1 MKKILNLALVL
12 LSVSFL
18 WNCSYSGSLS
28 YYENLN
34 KKNPQVGGETRAA
47 PPKNSKTKKV
57 ANDNVKREGYAIQ
70 VGAFKNVNNA
80 ARLVDSLD
88 SGGLD
93 AFLFKENDVYKVR
106 FGNFNSRDK
115 ARAQGKSLQDS
126 GRIGEFFVVIP
137 EDYSVSKAV
146 LFKSGGEEYIRRELF
161 NAAHRYIGVPY
172 VWGGTSASGFDCSG
186 LTRAV
191 YRLNGI
197 SIPRV
202 SRDQYGSGKSIA
214 KINLKVGDLVFFAT
228 SGGRKVSHVGVY
240 IGKNKFI
247 HAPSKGKTVRI
258 DNLDSSYWAK
268 RYLGGRNYL

>member
-47 PPKNSKTKKV
+47 APKNSKTKKV

-258 DNLDSSYWAK
+258 DNLDSSYWSK

>member
-1 MKKILNLALVL
+1 MW
-12 LSVSFL
+12 S
-18 WNCSYSGSLS
+18 CSYSGSLS
-28 YYENLN
+28 YYENRN
-34 KKNPQVGGETRAA
+34 TYNPYGGEAQARTVA
-47 PPKNSKTKKV
+47 PKNSQTIKNPPKV
-57 ANDNVKREGYAIQ
+57 NVNREGYAIQ

-80 ARLVDSLD
+80 ARLVDSFD

-93 AFLFKENDVYKVR
+93 AFLFKEKDVYKVR
-106 FGNFNSRDK
+106 FGNFKSRD
-115 ARAQGKSLQDS
+115 AASIQGKNLQNA
-126 GRIGEFFVVIP
+126 GRIGEFFVVAP

-146 LFKSGGEEYIRRELF
+146 SFRSGGEEYIRGELYK
-161 NAAHRYIGVPY
+161 AAHQYIGVPY

-202 SRDQYGSGKSIA
+202 SRDQFGSGKSVT
-214 KINLKVGDLVFFAT
+214 KLNLQAGDLVFFAT

-240 IGKNKFI
+240 IGKSKFI

-258 DNLDSSYWAK
+258 DNLDSSYWNK
-268 RYLGGRNYL
+268 RYLGGRAYL